1 MTTLRSVGRLTGM
14 AALSLAGGCAY
25 LRAANA
31 TPEPMEGQ
39 LTATLRQADQEA
51 VALRFGVAD
60 RLLAEF
66 AESHVGA
73 PEAVETAFWRAVFKL
88 DTANQTGSRRD
99 ALALLDGYLTAP
111 TAVAHRGAALALR
124 RAASERPVVVA
135 PGPTTPATPS
145 TAPSP
150 RSEANAEEVQRLR
163 EELAKA
169 NAELERIRKR
179 LSQPNP

>member
-1 MTTLRSVGRLTGM
+1 M
-14 AALSLAGGCAY
+14 AALSLASGCAY

-60 RLLAEF
+60 QLLAGF
-66 AESHVGA
+66 AQSHAGA

-99 ALALLDGYLTAP
+99 AVALLDGYLNAP

-124 RAASERPVVVA
+124 RAASASERPVVIA

-150 RSEANAEEVQRLR
+150 RSEASAEEVQRLR